1 LFEATLEWTKR
12 EEYMNTPTVPHYN
25 YFLAGKWQ
33 RGEDQYELYNP
44 YTHNLIAT
52 VGRAGQAELEQA
64 LAAATTAFATTR
76 AMPTHQRASILN
88 GIAKMLY
95 ESTEEM
101 ALTIAQEAAKPIK
114 QARSEI
120 QRAIF
125 TFAKAAE
132 ESSHINGEVLTL
144 DATAV
149 GEGRHGIVRRFP
161 IGPVAAITPFNFP
174 LNLVAHKLAP
184 AIATGCP
191 IILKP
196 ATQTPVSALKLAG
209 IIAEAGL
216 PEGALS
222 VLPMHNRDATP
233 LVEDN
238 RIKLLTF
245 TGSPAVGWD
254 MKRRAGQKRVT
265 LELGGNAGVIVHEDA
280 DLSFAA
286 PRIAAGGF
294 AYAGQSCISV
304 QRVFVHHQIYKKFM
318 SLFVPAV
325 QALKCGDPLSEET
338 DLSVVISLADGERI
352 AGLLAEAK
360 AAGAEVVTG
369 GTVEGS
375 MVYPTVLT
383 NVDPALSISC
393 QEVFAPVVT
402 VQSYEQFDEAL
413 DAVNNSEYGLQA
425 GVFTNNI
432 RFAWQAYETLDV
444 GGIIINDV
452 PTWRVDHMPYGGV
465 KQSGFGR
472 EGIRYAMEEMT
483 EQRLLVFNM
492 QPNG

>member
-1 LFEATLEWTKR
+1 
-12 EEYMNTPTVPHYN
+12 MNNPTVPHYA

-33 RGEDQYELYNP
+33 RGEEQYNLYNP
-44 YTHNLIAT
+44 YTKTLIAT
-52 VGRAGQAELEQA
+52 IGRAGAAEVEA
-64 LAAATTAFATTR
+64 AIAAATDAFAITR
-76 AMPTHQRASILN
+76 TMPNHRRASILN

-95 ESTEEM
+95 ESSEEL

-114 QARSEI
+114 QARGEV

-132 ESSHINGEVLTL
+132 ETSHMYGEVLTM

-161 IGPVAAITPFNFP
+161 LGPVAAITPFNFP

-196 ATQTPVSALKLAG
+196 ASQTPMVALKLAT
-209 IIAEAGL
+209 IIVEAGL
-216 PEGALS
+216 PEGGLS
-222 VLPMHNRDATP
+222 VLPMHSKDAAP
-233 LVEDN
+233 LVEDD
-238 RIKLLTF
+238 RIKLLSF

-254 MKRRAGQKRVT
+254 MKRRAGHKRVA
-265 LELGGNAGVIVHEDA
+265 LELGGNAAVIVHKDA

-304 QRVFVHHQIYKKFM
+304 QRVFIHHQVYQKFM

-325 QALKCGDPLSEET
+325 QALKYGDPLSEET
-338 DLSVVISLADGERI
+338 DLSVVITPADGERI
-352 AGLLAEAK
+352 AAWIAEAK
-360 AAGAEVVTG
+360 AHGAEVVTG
-369 GTVEGS
+369 GTVQGS
-375 MVYPTVLT
+375 MVVPTVLT
-383 NVDPALSISC
+383 NVDPTLAISC
-393 QEVFAPVVT
+393 QEAFAPVVI
-402 VQSYEQFDEAL
+402 VQPYQDFEEAL
-413 DAVNNSEYGLQA
+413 EAVNTSHYGLQA
-425 GVFTNNI
+425 GVFTNDL
-432 RFAWQAYETLDV
+432 RLVWHAYETLDM
-444 GGIIINDV
+444 GGVIINDV

-483 EQRLLVFNM
+483 EMRLLVLNM
-492 QPNG
+492 NTSV